1 MNTKLGKAS
10 TLAGLLLATLLA
22 TPAPAD
28 EISEKGRVIFNEHHT
43 AVVTIQVVL
52 KNKVTMS
59 GRTPQARESRQDV
72 SGTVIDPSGLTVVSL
87 SSVDPSSLVQAL
99 MSEDV
104 KMESELADV
113 KILTEDGG
121 EIPAEVVLRDK
132 DLDMAFLRPK
142 AKPENPMKSVDAK
155 NSGKAE
161 VLDVVIALNRLGNAA
176 GRAYSA
182 SVERISGIV
191 SRPRMFYIPDANMTT
206 SGLGCPAFTLDGKFL
221 GVLVTRAIRGDN
233 SGGGSSLNAQSG
245 NFTGIILPAS
255 EVLKA
260 AAQVPAVGAEKK

>member
-1 MNTKLGKAS
+1 MPGKSSLAAS
-10 TLAGLLLATLLA
+10 LVLASLVAAPTLH
-22 TPAPAD
+22 AD
-28 EISEKGRVIFNEHHT
+28 EISDKGRAVFDNNRL

-52 KNKVTMS
+52 KNKVSMS
-59 GRTPQARESRQDV
+59 GRAAQSRESRQDI

-87 SSVDPSSLVQAL
+87 STVDPGSLVQAL
-99 MSEDV
+99 MSEDI

-113 KILTEDGG
+113 KILTQDGT

-142 AKPENPMKSVDAK
+142 TKPEQPMNCVDLK
-155 NSGKAE
+155 NTGKGQ
-161 VLDVVIALNRLGNAA
+161 VLDVAIVLNRLGNAA

-191 SRPRMFYIPDANMTT
+191 SRPRLFYIPDSNMTT

-233 SGGGSSLNAQSG
+233 SGGASSLSGQSG
-245 NFTGIILPAS
+245 NFTGIILPAGD
-255 EVLKA
+255 VAKA
-260 AAQVPAVGAEKK
+260 AAQVPAAGSEK